1 MSPQSGSFGLQVRQR
16 RRNSVGELN
25 AVAVAVPLATRGGH
39 QNEDAFNEAPQ
50 RSNTEGEDCQNQ
62 LNDSAGG
69 ATKVKV
75 VDAKTS
81 KEDAQDTGDNFRLL
95 LVARRNGW

>member
-1 MSPQSGSFGLQVRQR
+1 MFGLQVRHR
-16 RRNSVGELN
+16 RRNLVGELN
-25 AVAVAVPLATRGGH
+25 AVAVAVPLATRSGH

-50 RSNTEGEDCQNQ
+50 RSNTEGEDRQNQ

-81 KEDAQDTGDNFRLL
+81 KEDAQDTGDNLRLL
-95 LVARRNGW
+95 LVARRAGGCECRRP